1 VTFGVPPHPLHWPRV
16 GLNGV
21 IFMTRYKNFVWM
33 GLLAGAFSAPIRPLI
48 PGRFRP
54 PIPVKTGHRSGA
66 FRPPLM
72 VA

>member
-1 VTFGVPPHPLHWPRV
+1 MKKILIVEDHPDMRELLRAQIDLM
-16 GLNGV
+16 GFSA
-21 IFMTRYKNFVWM
+21 ITAKN
-33 GLLAGAFSAPIRPLI
+33 AFSGPIRPLI

-66 FRPPLM
+66 FRPPLI